1 VRKGGF
7 GANGLAA
14 AVNDPRANEQRARRP
29 RKRSRQAK
37 RSRVPTAVWEGDGKG
52 KKGKK
57 RQGKARK
64 GKERK
69 VEVSVA
75 RYLRTPPK
83 GANPQDLI

>member
-1 VRKGGF
+1 VHDGRASAPDRQSGRAYRLPCGKVMGKERK
-7 GANGLAA
+7 
-14 AVNDPRANEQRARRP
+14 E
-29 RKRSRQAK
+29 
-37 RSRVPTAVWEGDGKG
+37 
-52 KKGKK
+52 
-57 RQGKARK
+57 RK